1 MEIELAYREFDKYA
15 EKYDLWYEKNKV
27 IFECES
33 KVVKALDLHGKG
45 LSIGVGTG
53 ILDFY
58 APIDVGVDP
67 SVNMLKHAKARGIK
81 PVRAVGEFL
90 PFRDESF
97 DFVIMIATLC
107 FLVSPKETIREAW
120 RIMHS
125 RGELAVCI
133 IPRESSWGKEYVKK
147 GEAGHALYKY
157 ARFYTL
163 NEVKDMLNE
172 TSFTIV
178 SIKSTLSYSPRDE
191 PRVENPSDNPEGK
204 GFICIKAIKNNMIRS
219 RDEIHKVL
227 AK

>member
-1 MEIELAYREFDKYA
+1 MSHREFDKYA
-15 EKYDLWYEKNKV
+15 ERYDSWYEENKA

-33 KVVKALDLHGKG
+33 KAIKALDLHGKG

-53 ILDFY
+53 MLDFHT
-58 APIDVGVDP
+58 PIDIGVDP

-97 DFVIMIATLC
+97 DFVIMITTLC
-107 FLVSPKETIREAW
+107 FLFSPKKAIREAW

-125 RGELAVCI
+125 RGELAICI
-133 IPRESSWGKEYVKK
+133 IPRESSWGKEYVKR

-157 ARFYTL
+157 AHFYTL

-172 TSFTIV
+172 TSFTII
-178 SIKSTLSYSPRDE
+178 SIKSTLSYSPHDE
-191 PRVENPSDNPEGK
+191 PRVEEPSDSPEGK
-204 GFICIKAIKNNMIRS
+204 SFVCIKAVKSNK
-219 RDEIHKVL
+219 IH
-227 AK
+227 

>member
-1 MEIELAYREFDKYA
+1 MSHREFDKYA
-15 EKYDLWYEKNKV
+15 ERYDSWYEENKA

-33 KVVKALDLHGKG
+33 KAIKALDLHGKG

-53 ILDFY
+53 MLDFHT
-58 APIDVGVDP
+58 PIDIGVDP

-97 DFVIMIATLC
+97 DFVIMITTLC
-107 FLVSPKETIREAW
+107 FLVSPKKAIREAW

-125 RGELAVCI
+125 RGELAICI
-133 IPRESSWGKEYVKK
+133 IPRESSWGKEYVKR

-157 ARFYTL
+157 AHFYTL

-172 TSFTIV
+172 TSFTII
-178 SIKSTLSYSPRDE
+178 SIKSTLSYSPHDE
-191 PRVENPSDNPEGK
+191 PRVEEPSDSPEGK
-204 GFICIKAIKNNMIRS
+204 SFVCIKAVKSNK
-219 RDEIHKVL
+219 IH
-227 AK
+227 

>member
-1 MEIELAYREFDKYA
+1 MSHREFDKYA
-15 EKYDLWYEKNKV
+15 ERYDSWYEKNKA

-33 KVVKALDLHGKG
+33 KAIKALDLHGKG

-53 ILDFY
+53 MLDFHT
-58 APIDVGVDP
+58 PIDIGVDP

-97 DFVIMIATLC
+97 DFVIMITTLC
-107 FLVSPKETIREAW
+107 FLVSPKKAIREAW

-125 RGELAVCI
+125 RGELAICI
-133 IPRESSWGKEYVKK
+133 IPRESSWGKEYVKR

-157 ARFYTL
+157 AHFYTL

-172 TSFTIV
+172 TSFTII
-178 SIKSTLSYSPRDE
+178 SIKSTLSYSPHDE
-191 PRVENPSDNPEGK
+191 PRVEEPSDSPEGK
-204 GFICIKAIKNNMIRS
+204 SFVCIKAVKRNK
-219 RDEIHKVL
+219 IH
-227 AK
+227 